1 MTATGTLRY
10 RSILVTGARG
20 FVGTHLVAALR
31 HRMPERGRLHL
42 LDRSNDPSCDLLNA
56 AGLRR
61 TVAQAAPDLVLHL
74 AAQSSVGQS
83 AAAAA
88 VTWDTNVT
96 GTMNL
101 AAAVAAE
108 TPAAVFAFISSSEV
122 YGATF
127 NDGDVDERSA
137 TRPQSVYARTKRAA
151 EDAVGDLLRDCA
163 SVLIFRPSN
172 HTGPGQ
178 DTRFVIPAL
187 ADRIARIEAG
197 QLSAPL
203 EVGSLVAE
211 RDFLDVRDVIDA
223 YLSVLLL
230 PELPQSD
237 IINVASGGTRS
248 IGSILN
254 HLFAL
259 ADRPID
265 YVQNPDLLRPV
276 EVPRASIRADHLRAM
291 TGWAPRHP
299 LEDTLRAILD
309 ERRALTRRSVSPD

>member
-1 MTATGTLRY
+1 MTTAGTLRY

-20 FVGTHLVAALR
+20 FVGTYLVTALR
-31 HRMPERGRLHL
+31 HRMPEGGRLHL
-42 LDRSNDPSCDLLNA
+42 LDRSYDPSCDLLNA

-61 TVAQAAPDLVLHL
+61 TVAQASPDLVFHL

-83 AAAAA
+83 AGAVAA
-88 VTWDTNVT
+88 TWDTNVT

-108 TPAAVFAFISSSEV
+108 APAAAFALISSSEV

-127 NDGDVDERSA
+127 NCENVDEHSP

-151 EDAVGDLLRDCA
+151 EDAVSDLLRDCA
-163 SVLIFRPSN
+163 SLIIFRPSN

-197 QLSAPL
+197 QLSSPL
-203 EVGSLVAE
+203 EVGSLIAE

-230 PELPQSD
+230 PGLPKFD
-237 IINVASGGTRS
+237 IINVASGETRS

-254 HLFAL
+254 QLIAM

-265 YVQNPDLLRPV
+265 YIQKPDLLRPV
-276 EVPRASIRADHLRAM
+276 DVPHASIRADYLRKI
-291 TGWAPRHP
+291 TGWTPRYP
-299 LEDTLRAILD
+299 LENTLRAVLD
-309 ERRALTRRSVSPD
+309 ERRALTQRSVSSD